1 MSGGAVIA
9 IALGGVVIATILAL
23 FLARNITVQ
32 VDPEADYA
40 GLLPPPSAALWR
52 EGDET
57 TLWLS
62 TNRRAVDMR
71 ISSVSLGIGHIHRVF
86 PGPGREPLAR
96 GEGCLDFAV
105 VSLAATGVGATSV
118 TVAGE
123 VERAP
128 GVGAVTVHIRARREG
143 GDWGGHGT
151 LALPAADTGFT
162 HTLTTSPAGVWRVEA
177 SDTDRFNETSARRIR
192 VDTTAGTAT
201 ADEEAERLR
210 LLEGMGVGV
219 VACAEDDDV
228 LVTLH
233 GEGGAELNRYT
244 VDIGPPPT
252 ATPTPAPILSP
263 HAGYASRR
271 VCVDDD
277 ASRAAYLDG
286 GELVGGTFTSADFGG
301 RLSGSVTSASLG
313 DVAPGNGHV
322 YHFGHSLSQ
331 GAVQLTVSGLGASG
345 DQGLNTDR
353 VYPVRLAVS
362 DGAGATAFLD
372 VGVWLDAS
380 EEAANGDGICS

>member
-1 MSGGAVIA
+1 MSGGTVIA
-9 IALGGVVIATILAL
+9 IALGGVVIATLLAL

-62 TNRRAVDMR
+62 TNRRAVEMR
-71 ISSVSLGIGHIHRVF
+71 NSSVSLGIGHIHRVL
-86 PGPGREPLAR
+86 PGPGRERVAR

-105 VSLAATGVGATSV
+105 VSLAATGVAPTSV

-128 GVGAVTVHIRARREG
+128 GVGAVTVHI
-143 GDWGGHGT
+143 
-151 LALPAADTGFT
+151 PAFT
-162 HTLTTSPAGVWRVEA
+162 HTLTTSPAGVWRIEA
-177 SDTDRFNETSARRIR
+177 SDTDRFNETSARRVR

-201 ADEEAERLR
+201 ADEAAERLR

-219 VACAEDDDV
+219 LACAEHDDV

-233 GEGGAELNRYT
+233 GEAGAELNRYT

-252 ATPTPAPILSP
+252 ATPTPAPTLSP
-263 HAGYASRR
+263 EAGYESRR

-301 RLSGSVTSASLG
+301 RLSGSVTSASLA

-331 GAVQLTVSGLGASG
+331 GAVQLTVSSLGASG

>member
-1 MSGGAVIA
+1 MSGGNVIA
-9 IALGGVVIATILAL
+9 IALGGVVIATLLAL

-40 GLLPPPSAALWR
+40 DLLPPPGSALWQ

-71 ISSVSLGIGHIHRVF
+71 ISSVSLGIGHIHRVL

-105 VSLAATGVGATSV
+105 VSLAATDVGATSV
-118 TVAGE
+118 ILAGE

-128 GVGAVTVHIRARREG
+128 GVGAVTAHIRARREG
-143 GDWGGHGT
+143 GEWGGYDT
-151 LALPAADTGFT
+151 LPVPAADTGFT
-162 HTLTTSPAGVWRVEA
+162 STLTTSPAGVWHVEA
-177 SDTDRFNETSARRIR
+177 SDTDKFRETSTRRTR
-192 VDTTAGTAT
+192 VDTIAGTAT
-201 ADEEAERLR
+201 ADEEAEGLR
-210 LLEGMGVGV
+210 LPEGMGIGV
-219 VACAEDDDV
+219 VACAEHDDV

-252 ATPTPAPILSP
+252 ATPTPAPTVSP
-263 HAGYASRR
+263 QAGYASRR

-301 RLSGSVTSASLG
+301 RISGSVASASLA

-322 YHFGHSLSQ
+322 YHFAHSLSQ

-353 VYPVRLAVS
+353 VYPVRLAAS
-362 DGAGATAFLD
+362 DGTGVTAFLD